1 MTGKQADQIL
11 ADIANGKDV
20 RTSSGAK
27 VTAENFEK
35 FLLNDMV
42 RKLGT
47 KSEGETTVLYSS
59 ANKAAEI
66 ATKSPNIRILNKT
79 EAYKFLM
86 KIEKNENFSEAW
98 EKLYGYAPDTRN
110 YTSREGILLG
120 GLDSE
125 YDKSGKLVKP
135 KTEGAWDIVSRN
147 FVQTAKGETVIIL
160 GDDAK
165 TQRVFFRTELPG
177 LLKNKNIT
185 KINGMDKAEF
195 ASKLNSIKL
204 DWEMS
209 IINSTSYAIFMS
221 A

>member
-35 FLLNDMV
+35 FFLNDMV
-42 RKLGT
+42 GRLGT
-47 KSEGETTVLYSS
+47 KSEGETIVLYSS
-59 ANKAAEI
+59 ANEAAEI
-66 ATKSPNIRILNKT
+66 ATKSPNIRIINKT
-79 EAYKFLM
+79 EAYKFLANINNDNVVFK
-86 KIEKNENFSEAW
+86 KIWKNF
-98 EKLYGYAPDTRN
+98 YGYEPNLKN

-125 YDKSGKLVKP
+125 YDKSDKLVKP

-165 TQRVFFRTELPG
+165 TQRVFFRTELPE

-185 KINGMDKAEF
+185 KINGNE
-195 ASKLNSIKL
+195 
-204 DWEMS
+204 
-209 IINSTSYAIFMS
+209 
-221 A
+221 